1 MNRPQALLA
10 AAAVLAAAFFVNL
23 LFGAFGARAD
33 LTADRTFTLSPGS
46 RRIVAQLDEPVTL
59 EFFVSRSDVKLRPYL
74 ESYSRRVETLL
85 REYVAAA
92 GGKVRL
98 VVTDPRPDTKE
109 EQRAQRHGLAAMRAN
124 QGNAYL
130 GLTAQLADT
139 VKAVP
144 MLDPSR
150 ERFLEFDLSKLV
162 ASVARLER
170 PRLALISSL
179 PISNALPQ
187 GGEQQPGPADMLLA
201 ELGQTF
207 EVVTLNTTDKALP
220 KDVAVVALAH
230 AHHIDP
236 QLAYAVDQHLMKGG
250 AVFAAVDPLSRI
262 QKFSQG
268 NMPFMMAPMAMTA
281 ASDPALLRAWGV
293 AVEMDAVTGD
303 AAGSVA
309 IRGSRGDAVQYQPA
323 FAAGP
328 AAFAKDSPLVSDLR
342 ELAFME
348 AGAITLISGA
358 EKRLK
363 LDPLVTQSGPGMGA
377 VPVAAANAG
386 PFEKVS
392 LSFQADGK
400 ARVLAAAVS
409 GDFVSAYPQGAPAPT
424 PDEPARPGE
433 PPKAPTPAQTPP
445 GPHLAASQKPGRL
458 IVVADSDFMM
468 DPFTVR
474 QRQVGGQT
482 VAEPINDNFSFVVSA
497 LETLGGSDELVGLRS
512 KGTSLRPFR
521 RVQEIER
528 VAQLRYQAKLDE
540 IERRL
545 EEANAKIADL
555 SRQTGGASA
564 KGVIITPEMQREIDK
579 FQVEADR
586 LSEERRQIRRGLSED
601 VNSLGRRLQVLNLL
615 AGPALALLFGLAYA
629 WFRRRKLS

>member
-1 MNRPQALLA
+1 MNRSQALLA

-23 LFGAFGARAD
+23 IFGAFGARAD

-46 RRIVAQLDEPVTL
+46 QRIVAKLDEPVTL
-59 EFFVSRSDVKLRPYL
+59 ELFVSRSDVKLRPYL

-85 REYVAAA
+85 REYVAAS

-109 EQRAQRHGLAAMRAN
+109 EQRAQRQGLAPMRAA

-139 VKAVP
+139 VRAVP

-170 PRLALISSL
+170 PKLALISSL

-187 GGEQQPGPADMLLA
+187 GGEQSAGPADALLA
-201 ELGQTF
+201 ELGQSF
-207 EVVTLNTTDKALP
+207 EVVTLNTTDKGLP
-220 KDVAVVALAH
+220 KDVTVVALVH

-281 ASDPALLRAWGV
+281 ASDPALLRAWGIN
-293 AVEMDAVTGD
+293 VEMDAITAD

-309 IRGSRGDAVQYQPA
+309 IRGQRGDAVQYPAA

-328 AAFAKDSPLVSDLR
+328 ASFAPDSPLVSDLR
-342 ELAFME
+342 EMAFME
-348 AGAITLISGA
+348 AGAIALISGA
-358 EKRLK
+358 EARLK
-363 LDPLVTQSGPGMGA
+363 LEPLVTQSGAGMGA
-377 VPVAAANAG
+377 VPTAAANAG
-386 PFEKVS
+386 PFEKVA
-392 LSFQADGK
+392 LAFKADGK
-400 ARVLAAAVS
+400 ARVVAATVS
-409 GDFVSAYPQGAPAPT
+409 GNFTSAYPKGAPV
-424 PDEPARPGE
+424 
-433 PPKAPTPAQTPP
+433 TPP
-445 GPHLAASQKPGRL
+445 AGPHLAASQKPGRL
-458 IVVADSDFMM
+458 IIVADSDFMM

-474 QRQVGGQT
+474 QRQIGGQ
-482 VAEPINDNFSFVVSA
+482 VATEPVNDNFAFVVSA

-512 KGTSLRPFR
+512 KGTSLRPFK

-528 VAQLRYQAKLDE
+528 VAQVRYQAKLDE

-545 EEANAKIADL
+545 EEANAKIAEL
-555 SRQTGGASA
+555 SRQGGGVTA
-564 KGVIITPEMQREIDK
+564 KGLVITTEMQREIEK
-579 FQVEADR
+579 FQVEADK
-586 LSEERRQIRRGLSED
+586 LSEERRVIRRGLSED

-615 AGPALALLFGLAYA
+615 AGPALALLFGLGYA
-629 WFRRRKLS
+629 LVRRRKLS